1 MSKKNYL
8 SKSQIAIIG
17 KLKMGWYLQCDL
29 VTLMWQIKNEEL
41 SEAERINKNSINK
54 LFLNNMLK
62 KLPSDDRSLYNLYIL
77 KE

>member
-41 SEAERINKNSINK
+41 SEAERINKNSM
-54 LFLNNMLK
+54 NNMLK